1 MGAVRAD
8 RPLRRD
14 RALALTSPR
23 PARFSRTDW
32 LALGLAALAEQGPAG
47 LTVEALCRRAGKTK
61 GSFYA
66 HFSATEAYLAA
77 LAEHWRQ
84 THTQRLMQEADKGEA
99 AHDRLMALDR
109 MALALDVR
117 VEQGM
122 RRLAQLDA
130 GVAAICA
137 GVDRERIGYLE
148 KLHGETGRFG
158 PQEALALARV
168 EYAAFIGFQ
177 QLDLGLPPEE
187 LHETYRIFMRL
198 LARAPTG

>member
-8 RPLRRD
+8 RALRRD
-14 RALALTSPR
+14 RALALTPPR
-23 PARFSRTDW
+23 PARFSRADW

-66 HFSATEAYLAA
+66 HFEAIEAYLAA
-77 LAEHWRQ
+77 LAAHWRE

-99 AHDRLMALDR
+99 ADDRLMALDR
-109 MALALDVR
+109 MALALDAR

-130 GVAAICA
+130 GVAAVCA
-137 GVDRERIGYLE
+137 GVDRERIGYLAR
-148 KLHGETGRFG
+148 LHGETGRFR

-168 EYAAFIGFQ
+168 EYAAFVGFQ
-177 QLDLGLPPEE
+177 QLELGLAPDE
-187 LHETYRIFMRL
+187 LHETYRAFLRL
-198 LARAPTG
+198 LGRAPAG